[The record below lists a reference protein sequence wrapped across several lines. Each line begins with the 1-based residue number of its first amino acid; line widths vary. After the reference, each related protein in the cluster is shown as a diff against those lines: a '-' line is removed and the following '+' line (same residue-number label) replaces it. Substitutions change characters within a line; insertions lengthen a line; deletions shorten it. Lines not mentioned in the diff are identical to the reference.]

1 MYCSARGT
9 IRDIKERI
17 IKMAKNKP
25 WRLTNIFDTQR
36 VGKGVKRGEV
46 KDASFKNFF
55 KYFGRSFT
63 KLLNV
68 NLMFTLMCLP
78 IFSLFFAIAGFTN
91 VASPAATNTLFGPVR
106 AAVISGNVN
115 PVTMSLYGACGIQT
129 DQSVRLTAAT
139 IVFYAVAA
147 LVIFTWGYANTGMFY
162 VIRNMQKGEPV
173 FMFADFKQTI
183 KQNKFQA
190 LILGII
196 DLVIIAVT
204 IYDLHFF
211 MINASLSSMYSVM
224 FWICVFVALAYLIMR
239 VYIYLMLATFDLS
252 IFKMFKNGLIFS
264 FIGLKRNIPAII
276 GMIAVIFINL
286 ILLIAFMPVG
296 IVLPFI
302 LTFAICAYIGV
313 YAAYP
318 KIKEIMIDPYYDE
331 NGAPIEESETE

>member
-1 MYCSARGT
+1 
-9 IRDIKERI
+9 
-17 IKMAKNKP
+17 MAKNKP
-25 WRLTNIFDTQR
+25 WQLPNIFDTQR
-36 VGKGVKRGEV
+36 VGKGVKKSEV
-46 KDASFKNFF
+46 KDPSFKNFF

-68 NLMFTLMCLP
+68 NLMFTLLCLP

-91 VASPAATNTLFGPVR
+91 VASPAASSTLFGPVR

-115 PVTMSLYGACGIQT
+115 PVTMSLYGAYGIQT
-129 DQSVRLTAAT
+129 SQSVRLTAAT
-139 IVFYAVAA
+139 IVFYAIAA

-162 VIRNMQKGEPV
+162 VIRNIQKGEPV

-196 DLVIIAVT
+196 DLIIIAVT
-204 IYDLHFF
+204 IYDLQFF
-211 MINASLSSMYSVM
+211 AINASLSSMYSVM
-224 FWICVFVALAYLIMR
+224 FWICVFIALSYLIMR

-252 IFKMFKNGLIFS
+252 IFKMFKNGLIFA
-264 FIGLKRNIPAII
+264 FIGLKRNVPAII
-276 GMIAVIFINL
+276 GMVAVIFLNI
-286 ILLIAFMPVG
+286 ILLIAFMPIG
-296 IVLPFI
+296 IILPFI

-331 NGAPIEESETE
+331 NGEVFEDTEGE